1 MNVMDIL
8 KANGAALLREDLDF
22 FETELGTGEYAE
34 AYVEECLKLISQ
46 IRGWQKAP
54 QEKTN
59 QPALPGSLPASV
71 FVDPASLSPLATQPV
86 PAAWSAA
93 EQVAHDLEG
102 LRQQPDYKAAFKDYI
117 SKSALIDEAFLDA
130 HFTLFQPWETG
141 AIVSAKPLSEAFLEK
156 YFAELDAEKI
166 ARYQTFSEAFF
177 IKHFAKLDP
186 SLVLEKGKNEWR
198 RKENRSTQLDV
209 FLRLKGVRI

>member
-1 MNVMDIL
+1 M
-8 KANGAALLREDLDF
+8 
-22 FETELGTGEYAE
+22 
-34 AYVEECLKLISQ
+34 
-46 IRGWQKAP
+46 
-54 QEKTN
+54 
-59 QPALPGSLPASV
+59 
-71 FVDPASLSPLATQPV
+71 
-86 PAAWSAA
+86 
-93 EQVAHDLEG
+93 
-102 LRQQPDYKAAFKDYI
+102 
-117 SKSALIDEAFLDA
+117 
-130 HFTLFQPWETG
+130 
-141 AIVSAKPLSEAFLEK
+141 SAKPLSEAFLEK

>member
-1 MNVMDIL
+1 M
-8 KANGAALLREDLDF
+8 
-22 FETELGTGEYAE
+22 
-34 AYVEECLKLISQ
+34 
-46 IRGWQKAP
+46 
-54 QEKTN
+54 
-59 QPALPGSLPASV
+59 
-71 FVDPASLSPLATQPV
+71 DPASLSPLATQPV

-156 YFAELDAEKI
+156 
-166 ARYQTFSEAFF
+166 
-177 IKHFAKLDP
+177 
-186 SLVLEKGKNEWR
+186 
-198 RKENRSTQLDV
+198 
-209 FLRLKGVRI
+209 

>member
-1 MNVMDIL
+1 MDVMDIL

-54 QEKTN
+54 QGEKD
-59 QPALPGSLPASV
+59 QPELPGILPASV
-71 FVDPASLSPLATQPV
+71 FVDPASLSPLGTQLV

-117 SKSALIDEAFLDA
+117 SKSALIDETFLDA
-130 HFTLFQPWETG
+130 HFTMFQPWEMG
-141 AIVSAKPLSEAFLEK
+141 AALSVKPLGEAFLEK
-156 YFAELDAEKI
+156 YFAELDQEKI
-166 ARYQTFSEAFF
+166 ARCQTFSEAFF
-177 IKHFAKLDP
+177 MKHFAKLDP
-186 SLVLEKGKNEWR
+186 ALVLKNGRNEWR
-198 RKENRSTQLDV
+198 KKENRSAQLDV
-209 FLRLKGVRI
+209 FLRLKGIRI